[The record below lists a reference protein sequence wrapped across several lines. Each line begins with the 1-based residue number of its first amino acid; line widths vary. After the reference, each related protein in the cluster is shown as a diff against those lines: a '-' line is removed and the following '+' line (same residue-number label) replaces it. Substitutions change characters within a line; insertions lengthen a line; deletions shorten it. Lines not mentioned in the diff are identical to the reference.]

1 MEAVYN
7 NKFGFLIPDEHI
19 PSDSDLDKYH
29 KGDTDLI
36 NPLIEGLISFIVNE
50 IDWYLKCNTQ
60 AEKYRE
66 DCVSEGL
73 FALTK
78 FVNESIGK
86 KFVPLQFVGHAKTT
100 VINDI
105 NDMLRSIGYAID
117 VQIDYERN
125 GGEITQSKLRESH
138 KVQTT
143 ETFDSIWFEQFMSE
157 LPKLE
162 SDILRLKIQGLSTRQ
177 IGLKI
182 NLNSQ
187 LVDMKIQALRDKYN
201 GRT

>member
-1 MEAVYN
+1 METVYN

-19 PSDSDLDKYH
+19 PSDEDLGRYQ

-86 KFVPLQFVGHAKTT
+86 KFVPLQFVGHAKATA
-100 VINDI
+100 INSI
-105 NDMLRSIGYAID
+105 NDMLQSIGYAID
-117 VQIDYERN
+117 VQKHYERR
-125 GGEITQSKLRESH
+125 GGEITQSKMKESH
-138 KVQTT
+138 KIQDID
-143 ETFDSIWFEQFMSE
+143 TFDSIWFEQFMSE
-157 LPKLE
+157 LPELE
-162 SDILRLKIQGLSTRQ
+162 GNILRCKIEGLNDRETGDQ
-177 IGLKI
+177 VGI
-182 NLNSQ
+182 ND
-187 LVDMKIQALRDKYN
+187 DMVRLKIQALREKYN
-201 GRT
+201 GET